1 MFSLLGHLPIRPILY
16 KYVLCLLEGFFRNDR
31 FMLSRINLTL
41 DIASRIILGI
51 VLAFSFVAAYYMFA
65 SAVRDRVIREARIK
79 RDLLIAVESG
89 RAAPDQF
96 QRRLEEYKSKRRQL
110 KFSSSV
116 PPKIRKEIKGL
127 FAEAADERIRAA
139 KALGS
144 CGSAD

>member
-1 MFSLLGHLPIRPILY
+1 
-16 KYVLCLLEGFFRNDR
+16 
-31 FMLSRINLTL
+31 MLSRINLTL